1 MGSDGRCETGGQKQ
15 RWFKTVPPKS
25 KRSLGGSNDYVK
37 PYSYLEQLL
46 TSQRLGGDQQA
57 LVVARHSGCCQVLI
71 GQLDVFAVILQE
83 RHDSGHQ
90 HARFALGLK
99 MATESQTFSPSF
111 SRYLL
116 NFLHTSLT
124 GVLSSS
130 PSLQLSEE
138 SEGALTL
145 STSSVSEELTMDAA
159 VIRPYRSKTA

>member
-1 MGSDGRCETGGQKQ
+1 MKLVDKNSDGLR
-15 RWFKTVPPKS
+15 RYPRN
-25 KRSLGGSNDYVK
+25 RSDRSENPNDCVK

-99 MATESQTFSPSF
+99 MATESQTFSLN
-111 SRYLL
+111 RTGGGYLL
-116 NFLHTSLT
+116 NILHTSLT

-159 VIRPYRSKTA
+159 VIRPYRSKTP

>member
-1 MGSDGRCETGGQKQ
+1 MKLVGKNSDGLR
-15 RWFKTVPPKS
+15 RYPRN
-25 KRSLGGSNDYVK
+25 RSERSEDPNDYVK

-83 RHDSGHQ
+83 CHDSGHQ

-99 MATESQTFSPSF
+99 MATESQTFSLKIGTGGG
-111 SRYLL
+111 YLL
-116 NFLHTSLT
+116 NILHTSLT

-159 VIRPYRSKTA
+159 VIRPYRSKTP